1 MKIDKRKIVA
11 YTFIVTLLFSCG
23 KKEEKQEPV
32 TQTTTQT
39 VKKTEKKEKKP
50 KLEEGQ
56 LLVEITD
63 ADGDYTNLR
72 RTPNG
77 QIVYQLPTSASYRLV
92 VEEPT
97 KGWWQIANNTVEKI
111 KKKGKTKKVEL
122 PEGVVLVHSSV
133 LSVETNNKEGQKLE
147 LKKAPNK
154 DAEEEYSFSK
164 PMEFR
169 PVDIRG
175 KWVKVST
182 IDNKRSGWIKIKNL
196 K

>member
-1 MKIDKRKIVA
+1 MKKVLVLLTA
-11 YTFIVTLLFSCG
+11 VVLLFSCG
-23 KKEEKQEPV
+23 KKEGKQELG
-32 TQTTTQT
+32 TQTIN
-39 VKKTEKKEKKP
+39 KTDSKEEKI

-77 QIVYQLPTSASYRLV
+77 QIVYQLPTSVAYRLV

-97 KGWWQIANNTVEKI
+97 KGWWQIANNKVEKI
-111 KKKGKTKKVEL
+111 KKEGKTKKIEL

-133 LSVETNNKEGQKLE
+133 LSVETNNEEGQKIE
-147 LKKAPNK
+147 LKKAPNE
-154 DAEEEYSFSK
+154 DAQKEYSFSK

-169 PVDIRG
+169 PVDIKG
-175 KWVKVST
+175 EWVKVST
-182 IDNKRSGWIKIKNL
+182 IDNKRSGWIKIENL